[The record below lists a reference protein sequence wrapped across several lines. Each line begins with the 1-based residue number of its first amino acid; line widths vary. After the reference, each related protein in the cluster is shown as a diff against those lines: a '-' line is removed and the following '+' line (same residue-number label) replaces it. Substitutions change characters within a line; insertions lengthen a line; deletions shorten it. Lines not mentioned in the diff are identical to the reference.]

1 MNSELIDAIKLLVSE
16 KGVDAE
22 MLYESVELAMV
33 SAYRKVR
40 DYGDDATIVAH
51 MDRETGDVRCYIV
64 KTVVEDVYD
73 NLLEISLE
81 DAREIDPNAEL
92 DGTVEVE
99 DTPEDYGRIGAQTAR
114 QVITQ
119 RLREAEKGRM
129 YSEYA
134 DKEGELLTAVV
145 QRIED
150 GYVYVELGSLEGV
163 IPPKEQIAGEQYM
176 PGARVK
182 VYVSE
187 VKKAQYGAAVTVS
200 RTHPQLIK
208 RLFELEVPEIAN
220 GTVVIKSISRDPGSR
235 TKIAVYSEDASVD
248 PLGSCV
254 GPKGSRVANIVNE
267 ISGEKIDIIKWSEDP
282 VTYIA
287 NALSPSKVLLVRID
301 ALEPKK
307 KATVVVPDDQLSLAI
322 GKRGQNAML
331 CAKLTGWNIDIK
343 SESQASQLLNNE
355 EDESVED

>member
-1 MNSELIDAIKLLVSE
+1 MNSELITAIKMLE
-16 KGVDAE
+16 EQKGIDAE

-33 SAYRKVR
+33 SAYRKMR
-40 DYGDDATIVAH
+40 DFCDAATVVAR
-51 MDRETGDVRCYIV
+51 MNRETGDIRCYLV

-81 DAREIDPNAEL
+81 DARKINPNAQL
-92 DGTVEVE
+92 DETVEVD
-99 DTPEDYGRIGAQTAR
+99 DTPENYGRISAGTAR

-119 RLREAEKGRM
+119 RLREAEKGKM

-134 DKEGELLTAVV
+134 DKAGELMTAVI
-145 QRIED
+145 QRVEN

-163 IPPKEQIAGEQYM
+163 IPPKEQIAGEQYL
-176 PGARVK
+176 PGNRIK

-187 VKKAQYGAAVTVS
+187 VKKVQYGTTVTVS

-220 GTVVIKSISRDPGSR
+220 GTVVIKAISRDAGSR
-235 TKIAVYSEDASVD
+235 TKIAVYSEDQNVD

-267 ISGEKIDIIKWSEDP
+267 INGEKIDIIKWSEDP

-287 NALSPSKVLLVRID
+287 NALSPSKVLLVRVD
-301 ALEPKK
+301 ELEPKK

-331 CAKLTGWNIDIK
+331 CARLTGWNIDIK
-343 SESQASQLLNNE
+343 SKSQATELIND
-355 EDESVED
+355 EDDNIED

>member
-1 MNSELIDAIKLLVSE
+1 MNPQLTIDSIKMLVAE
-16 KGVDAE
+16 KGLDEE
-22 MLYESVELAMV
+22 MLYETVELAMV
-33 SAYRKVR
+33 AAYRKVR
-40 DYGDDATIVAH
+40 PYGDDATIVAH
-51 MDRETGDVRCYIV
+51 MDRVTGDVKCYIV
-64 KTVVEDVYD
+64 KTVVEEIYD

-81 DAREIDPNAEL
+81 DARMIDPDAQL

-99 DTPEDYGRIGAQTAR
+99 DTPEDYGRVGAQTAR

-145 QRIED
+145 QRIEN

-163 IPPKEQIAGEQYM
+163 IPPKEQIAGEQYL
-176 PGARVK
+176 PGSRVK

-187 VKKAQYGAAVTVS
+187 VKKVQYGATVTVS

-343 SESQASQLLNNE
+343 SESQAAQLLNE
-355 EDESVED
+355 EDDSIED

>member
-1 MNSELIDAIKLLVSE
+1 MNSELITAIKMLEEE
-16 KGVDAE
+16 KGIEAE
-22 MLYESVELAMV
+22 MLFESVELAMV
-33 SAYRKVR
+33 SAYRKAR
-40 DYGDDATIVAH
+40 DFGDSAVVVCH
-51 MDRETGDVRCYIV
+51 MDRETGDIRLYLV

-81 DAREIDPNAEL
+81 DALLIDPNAQI

-99 DTPEDYGRIGAQTAR
+99 DTPANYGRISAQTAR
-114 QVITQ
+114 QVLVQ
-119 RLREAEKGRM
+119 RLREAEKGKM

-134 DKEGELLTAVV
+134 DKAGELLTAVV
-145 QRIED
+145 QRSEN
-150 GYVYVELGSLEGV
+150 GYVYVELGNSLEGV
-163 IPPKEQIAGEQYM
+163 IPPKEQIAGEQYI
-176 PGARVK
+176 PGSRVK

-187 VKKAQYGAAVTVS
+187 VKKAQYGTTVTVS

-235 TKIAVYSEDASVD
+235 TKIAVYSEDPNVD

-307 KATVVVPDDQLSLAI
+307 KATAVVPDDQLSLAI

-343 SESQASQLLNNE
+343 SQSQAAELLNNG
-355 EDESVED
+355 DDTVED

>member
-1 MNSELIDAIKLLVSE
+1 MKSELITAIRMLEEE
-16 KGVDAE
+16 KGIDAE
-22 MLYESVELAMV
+22 MLFESVELAMV
-33 SAYRKVR
+33 SAYRKER
-40 DYGDDATIVAH
+40 DYCDAATVIAR
-51 MDRETGDVRCYIV
+51 MDRETGKISLFLV

-81 DAREIDPNAEL
+81 DAQKINPNAQLE
-92 DGTVEVE
+92 DTVEVE
-99 DTPEDYGRIGAQTAR
+99 DTPENYGRISAQTAR

-119 RLREAEKGRM
+119 RLREAEKGKM

-134 DKEGELLTAVV
+134 DKAGELMTAVV
-145 QRIED
+145 QRVEN
-150 GYVYVELGSLEGV
+150 GYVYVSLGTLEGV
-163 IPPKEQIAGEQYM
+163 IPPKEQIAGEQYI
-176 PGARVK
+176 PGSRIK

-187 VKKAQYGAAVTVS
+187 VKKVQYGTTVTVS
-200 RTHPQLIK
+200 RTHSQLIK

-220 GTVVIKSISRDPGSR
+220 GTVIIKSISRDAGSR

-267 ISGEKIDIIKWSEDP
+267 INGEKIDIIKWSEDP

-331 CAKLTGWNIDIK
+331 CARLTGWNIDIK
-343 SESQASQLLNNE
+343 SESQAAEILDGGDENI
-355 EDESVED
+355 ED

>member
-1 MNSELIDAIKLLVSE
+1 MDSKQLISAIRMLEEE
-16 KGVDAE
+16 KGIDAE
-22 MLYESVELAMV
+22 MLFESVELAMV
-33 SAYRKVR
+33 SAYRKER
-40 DYGDDATIVAH
+40 EYCDSATVVAH
-51 MDRETGDVRCYIV
+51 MDRVTGDIKCYLV
-64 KTVVEDVYD
+64 KTVVEEVYD

-81 DAREIDPNAEL
+81 DAREIDSNAEI

-99 DTPEDYGRIGAQTAR
+99 DTPEKFGRISAQTAR

-119 RLREAEKGRM
+119 RLREAEKGKT

-134 DKEGELLTAVV
+134 DKAGELMTATV
-145 QRIED
+145 QRTEN
-150 GYVYVELGSLEGV
+150 GYVYVELGTLEGV
-163 IPPKEQIAGEQYM
+163 IPPKEQILGEQYL
-176 PGARVK
+176 PGTRLK

-187 VKKAQYGAAVTVS
+187 VKKVQYGTTVTVS

-208 RLFELEVPEIAN
+208 RLFELEVPEISTGA
-220 GTVVIKSISRDPGSR
+220 VLIKAISRDAGSR
-235 TKIAVYSEDASVD
+235 TKIAVYSEDQSID

-254 GPKGSRVANIVNE
+254 GPKGARVANIVNE
-267 ISGEKIDIIKWSEDP
+267 INGEKIDIIKWSEDP

-301 ALEPKK
+301 ELEPKK

-331 CAKLTGWNIDIK
+331 CARLTGWNIDIK
-343 SESQASQLLNNE
+343 SESQAKELLNTGD
-355 EDESVED
+355 EDIED

>member
-1 MNSELIDAIKLLVSE
+1 MNPQLTIDSIKMLVAE
-16 KGVDAE
+16 KGLDEE
-22 MLYESVELAMV
+22 MLYETVELAMV
-33 SAYRKVR
+33 AAYRKVR
-40 DYGDDATIVAH
+40 PYGDDATIVAH
-51 MDRETGDVRCYIV
+51 MDRVTGDVKCYIV
-64 KTVVEDVYD
+64 KTVVEEIYD

-81 DAREIDPNAEL
+81 DARMIDPDAQL

-99 DTPEDYGRIGAQTAR
+99 DTPEDYGRVGAQTAR

-145 QRIED
+145 QRIEN

-163 IPPKEQIAGEQYM
+163 IPPKEQIAGEQYL
-176 PGARVK
+176 PGSRVK

-187 VKKAQYGAAVTVS
+187 VKKVQYGATVTVS

-343 SESQASQLLNNE
+343 SESQATQLLNE
-355 EDESVED
+355 EDDSIED